1 MTTSLIDAG
10 VNLTNHQF
18 DAQHSAIIAR
28 AKAQNVSQMLLIGC
42 DINSS
47 QQAINL
53 AQQYNLLATA
63 GVHPHDAKSADGK
76 LETQLRTLAAHPEV
90 VAIGECGLDY
100 NRDFSPRETQRSVL
114 HRQLTL
120 AVELNLP
127 VYLHERDANEDMLA
141 ILQQY
146 SVRGVLHCFTGDQHA
161 LEQYLS
167 LGLYIGITGWVCD
180 ERRGKSLQQ
189 LMPMLPLERL
199 LIETDAPFLI
209 PRSLIPKPKSH
220 RNEPSYLPHICQ
232 TIASLK
238 GLEFATVAKQ
248 TTLNFQQLFN
258 HKG

>member
-47 QQAINL
+47 QQAISL

-63 GVHPHDAKSADGK
+63 GVHPHEAKSADGK

-127 VYLHERDANEDMLA
+127 VYLHERDASEDMLA

-209 PRSLIPKPKSH
+209 PRSLTPKPKSH

>member
-1 MTTSLIDAG
+1 MTTTLIDAG

-18 DAQHSAIIAR
+18 DEQHSAIIMR
-28 AKAQNVSQMLLIGC
+28 AKAQHVSQMLLIGC

-53 AQQYNLLATA
+53 AQQYKLLATA

-127 VYLHERDANEDMLA
+127 VYLHERDASEDMLA

-180 ERRGKSLQQ
+180 ERRGKALQQ
-189 LMPMLPLERL
+189 LIPLLPLERL

-209 PRSLIPKPKSH
+209 PRSLTPKPKSR
-220 RNEPSYLPHICQ
+220 RNEPSYLPHICE

-238 GLEFATVAKQ
+238 DLEFATVAKQ